1 MCKTNRTLR
10 SLTFDVID
18 SNPHGRIFSMRP
30 THSSTMSK
38 LKNKKRNL
46 EENEDE
52 QVWFDIILIYR
63 CFEAVR
69 GSLYIRRCI
78 IARVFN

>member
-1 MCKTNRTLR
+1 MQVNDHWKEFVWKISKTNQARR
-10 SLTFDVID
+10 GLTFDVID

-52 QVWFDIILIYR
+52 QVWFDIILI
-63 CFEAVR
+63 
-69 GSLYIRRCI
+69 
-78 IARVFN
+78 